1 MAGKSPTQNPR
12 MSFEIYLID
21 DRRVYLQTHSGYFYM
36 YSEKG
41 NGLKRISGRSFFD
54 AYEEYHGY

>member
-1 MAGKSPTQNPR
+1 MAKKSPTCNPR

-36 YSEKG
+36 FSEKEG
-41 NGLKRISGRSFFD
+41 GLRRISGCSFFD
-54 AYEEYHGY
+54 AYEEYRGY